1 MYNNLWFNTCLLH
14 LKNIPVSITCTSKGL
29 FAALSKLKEFVQL
42 VLKLY
47 PSPLRLSSCQSGD
60 FAVFGVRALKWLF
73 GRSATPFCMS
83 ILCQILLQISIAWL
97 SCSFF
102 CNRAW
107 YHPDV
112 FFCSGVQLCCALR
125 LGLCWFSFPSSRRAL
140 PRTTKLQTSCSRTIQ
155 QADHPEHMGWL
166 VSDFISCH
174 LVWKCVID
182 GKVWKDAVGLI
193 SWVPGAWS

>member
-1 MYNNLWFNTCLLH
+1 MPIAFE
-14 LKNIPVSITCTSKGL
+14 NIPVSITCISKGL

-47 PSPLRLSSCQSGD
+47 PSPGLHFRSPLRLSSCQSGD

-107 YHPDV
+107 HHPDV

-140 PRTTKLQTSCSRTIQ
+140 PRTTKLQTSFSRTIQ
-155 QADHPEHMGWL
+155 
-166 VSDFISCH
+166 
-174 LVWKCVID
+174 
-182 GKVWKDAVGLI
+182 
-193 SWVPGAWS
+193 